1 MDIGEIINDAIRY
14 PSSDWKKVIILGL
27 LFLISFLIVPIF
39 LVMGYTFR
47 ALKAS
52 IAGADE
58 LPEFDEWG
66 DMFVDGLKIF
76 VVQFVYFLIPAL
88 IILLGSWASIAAIA
102 SSGSMV
108 DPTAAFGLMGGTMI
122 IGIILAIVL
131 GLIATMGIANM
142 AYYDSELGAA
152 FRFSEI
158 LEIISKIGWVDY
170 IIWYVVV
177 MIIATIIAFIAGL
190 LNIIPILG
198 TIIAV
203 LVIYPYMNL
212 FIYRAL
218 ALLYAYE

>member
-1 MDIGEIINDAIRY
+1 MDIGEIVNDAIRY
-14 PSSDWKKVIILGL
+14 PSSDWKKVVILGL
-27 LFLISFLIVPIF
+27 LFLVSFLIVPIF

-66 DMFVDGLKIF
+66 DMFVDGLKVF

-88 IILLGSWASIAAIA
+88 IILVGSWASIAAMA
-102 SSGSMV
+102 GTGMT
-108 DPTAAFGLMGGTMI
+108 DPTAAFGLLGGTMI
-122 IGIILAIVL
+122 IGAIVAIIL
-131 GLIATMGIANM
+131 GLIATIAIANM

-158 LEIISKIGWVDY
+158 LEVISKIGWVDY

-177 MIIATIIAFIAGL
+177 MIIAMIIAFIGGL
-190 LNIIPILG
+190 IQIIPILG
-198 TIIAV
+198 FIIT
-203 LVIYPYMNL
+203 LIVIYPYMNL
-212 FIYRAL
+212 FVYRAL